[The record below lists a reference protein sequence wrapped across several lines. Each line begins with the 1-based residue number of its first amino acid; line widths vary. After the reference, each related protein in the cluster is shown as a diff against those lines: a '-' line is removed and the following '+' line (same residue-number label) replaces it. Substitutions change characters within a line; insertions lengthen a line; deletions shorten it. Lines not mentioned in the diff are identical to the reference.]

1 MHTETDTGAMRLPLQ
16 TPAAIRSAD
25 AIHHA
30 LERFRAQPTT
40 ANKLAAVLALQA
52 HLAAIEGSEETRM

>member
-1 MHTETDTGAMRLPLQ
+1 MHMETNTGGMRLPLQ

-25 AIHHA
+25 AIHDA

-40 ANKLAAVLALQA
+40 ANKVAAVLALQA
-52 HLAAIEGSEETRM
+52 HLAAVGDDDARM